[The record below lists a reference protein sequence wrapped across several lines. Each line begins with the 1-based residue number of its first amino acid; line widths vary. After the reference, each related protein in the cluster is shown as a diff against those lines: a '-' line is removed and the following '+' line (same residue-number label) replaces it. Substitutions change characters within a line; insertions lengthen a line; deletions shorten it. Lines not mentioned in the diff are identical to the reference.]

1 MPVGTAII
9 PPMTDVLLIDDDA
22 ELSQMLS
29 EFLAEE
35 GFSVTAAANGE
46 DGAELALSGR
56 FAAVILDI
64 MLPRINGV
72 DVLRRVRLES
82 AVPIIMLT
90 ARGDYVDRIVGL
102 ELGADDY
109 VAKPYHPRELVA
121 RLRAVLRRTS
131 TPGRGEP
138 LSIDGLTLDA
148 ARRETAWQGRP
159 VDVTATEFK
168 LLEALMRSGDT
179 VATKEALSLAALGR
193 ARQPYDRSIDVHTS
207 NLRLKL
213 TQATAGR
220 IAIET
225 VRGVGYRLRVTS

>member
-1 MPVGTAII
+1 
-9 PPMTDVLLIDDDA
+9 MTDVLLIDDDT

-35 GFSVTAAANGE
+35 GFSVTAAINGE
-46 DGAELALSGR
+46 EGTELALSGR

-64 MLPRINGV
+64 MLPRVNGV
-72 DVLRRVRLES
+72 EVLRRVREES
-82 AVPIIMLT
+82 AVPIVMLT

-121 RLRAVLRRTS
+121 RLRAVLRRAG
-131 TPGRGEP
+131 TPRSGGP
-138 LSIDGLTLDA
+138 LSIDVLKLDA
-148 ARRETAWQGRP
+148 ARRETSWDGHP
-159 VDVTATEFK
+159 VELTATEFN

-179 VATKEALSLAALGR
+179 VATKDALSLAALGR

-213 TQATAGR
+213 DSATAGR

-225 VRGVGYRLRVTS
+225 VRGVGFRLRVAS